1 MDIAQL
7 KALIHVA
14 ELVSK
19 AADRLHIAQPALS
32 REIRLLE
39 KELGIYLFERHGRG
53 MVITKAG
60 REVLDHAGRI
70 RLRWKA
76 SAIRFRLAT
85 SPIAEWS

>member
-7 KALIHVA
+7 KKA

-32 REIRLLE
+32 RQIRLLE

-53 MVITKAG
+53 MVITEAG
-60 REVLDHAGRI
+60 RRSAGPRRADHG
-70 RLRWKA
+70 
-76 SAIRFRLAT
+76 
-85 SPIAEWS
+85 